1 MALVAEDARLVSKFY
16 DKSLLTERN
25 CISEIIR
32 RRKAQLAFPAAA
44 TIPRLHREFVMVEIS
59 TTRL

>member
-1 MALVAEDARLVSKFY
+1 MRFFRVTV
-16 DKSLLTERN
+16 LL
-25 CISEIIR
+25 IIR
-32 RRKAQLAFPAAA
+32 RRKAQLAFSAAA